1 MNSGFQLPKLHILF
15 AEDVSTDREMVE
27 RLLRQSKIN
36 FVSQCVD
43 TEDEFVKMLDEF
55 KPDIILSD
63 YRMPTFDGMKAL
75 KITMQRSPD
84 TPFIILTGSINEDIA
99 VECMRNGADDYIIK
113 QNLKRLI
120 PSIVSAMEKKTL
132 KKSEMDALRQ
142 LKSSDMK
149 YRMLIEQSID
159 AIFMIFR
166 GKMIYINQNF
176 QRLFGVTLEDMNLP
190 GFQFSQLLSPA
201 CFSEIEKKLESCIK
215 NSGNSIA
222 FETQLEFSTGRQ
234 LDAEIAFS
242 SFEYNDEIAY
252 QGVIHDITARKKILN
267 ELREAKEKA
276 EESDRLKSAF
286 LATMSHELRTPLN
299 QIIGFSGIIPQ
310 ITNDDTVVDFAS
322 HINRSGIDL
331 LALIEDLFQMAMV
344 EDSPVV
350 LRRNEVKIGEIF
362 QLLKNS
368 LIEMVHFA
376 GKSDLIRLDFQLDN
390 TLFDIVI
397 ITDKPKM
404 IQALMQILKNAVKF
418 TKQGSISL
426 SIDFSPKQI
435 LRVRVADTGIGIT
448 DHKLGIIFDF
458 FRQADQSLTREF
470 GGVGIGL
477 ALSKKITEAMNAQ
490 ISVET
495 EVDKGS
501 TFTVEFPVENGTL
514 SSGLF

>member
-1 MNSGFQLPKLHILF
+1 MNSSFQLPKLHILF

-27 RLLRQSKIN
+27 RLLRQHKIN

-43 TEDEFVKMLDEF
+43 TEDEFIRMLDEF

-120 PSIVSAMEKKTL
+120 PSIISAMEKKTL
-132 KKSEMDALRQ
+132 KKSEVDALRQ
-142 LKSSDMK
+142 LKSSDKK

-159 AIFMIFR
+159 AIFMVFR

-176 QRLFGVTLEDMNLP
+176 QRLFGVTLEEMNRP
-190 GFQFSQLLSPA
+190 GFHFSQLLSPA
-201 CFSEIEKKLESCIK
+201 SFSEVEKKLEPGIK
-215 NSGNSIA
+215 FPGSSIA
-222 FETQLEFSTGRQ
+222 FETKLEFASGRQ

-242 SFEYNDEIAY
+242 SFEYNDEVAF

-299 QIIGFSGIIPQ
+299 QIIGFSSIIPQ
-310 ITNDDTVVDFAS
+310 ITDDVTVVDFAS
-322 HINRSGIDL
+322 HIHRSGNDL

-344 EDSPVV
+344 EDTPVV
-350 LRRNEVKIGEIF
+350 LRRNKVKIGDIF
-362 QLLKNS
+362 QQLKNS
-368 LIEMVHFA
+368 LVEMVHFA
-376 GKSDLIRLDFQLDN
+376 GKSDAIQLNFKLDN
-390 TLFDIVI
+390 ALFDTEI

-404 IQALMQILKNAVKF
+404 IQALTQILKNAVKF

-426 SIDFSPKQI
+426 SIDFSPAQ
-435 LRVRVADTGIGIT
+435 LLTVRVADTGIGIS
-448 DHKLGIIFDF
+448 DHKLEIIFDF
-458 FRQADQSLTREF
+458 FRQADQSLTREY

-477 ALSKKITEAMNAQ
+477 ALSKKIAEAMNAH

-501 TFTVEFPVENGTL
+501 TFMVEFPVENGTPDL
-514 SSGLF
+514 SLF